1 MSLDYSQSAETAREV
16 ARRHMVTQTRRST
29 ERVQRSHQL
38 VVRTQEEVGEEFLMR
53 RVIRNDGAAP
63 VNYALRRVQRR
74 VRVKLQSMG
83 PRLVWQLYL
92 CNPGLGLRKSRLV
105 MFRESD
111 PVTVPDQIPGA
122 PPRPQDAEENSSL
135 TITPTGNQIV
145 LNLPRYADRDLKAV
159 TVLEI
164 MDASPGKD
172 PDPPAITGPGVL
184 DAASTPNTYTFPIDA
199 GSADRII
206 VNYLAQYQP
215 SASALATW
223 SAAVQAAAQQFEQ
236 ARLEEQFDR
245 AKRIIEARH
254 RVRARPAADL
264 RDEERYEMLRRMV
277 AEGFGGSAADA
288 PAPVEIELFHRYFDL
303 SAMFYYVHPAWWR
316 PRVRGAGEDYEI
328 TDESL
333 PVPYGSSLGWVI
345 QLDGDRRR
353 NEFLNSPWVRVGIPM
368 RPGLE
373 RGAFGWLADHIEGKR
388 GFTLDPDSSIGK
400 LLIRI
405 ERQRAQEKSAP
416 PGPDFVTLDGQ
427 VAPGAEQ
434 AANTWPVIDEFEVL
448 EPTQGFV
455 LEQVKIG

>member
-1 MSLDYSQSAETAREV
+1 
-16 ARRHMVTQTRRST
+16 
-29 ERVQRSHQL
+29 
-38 VVRTQEEVGEEFLMR
+38 
-53 RVIRNDGAAP
+53 
-63 VNYALRRVQRR
+63 
-74 VRVKLQSMG
+74 
-83 PRLVWQLYL
+83 
-92 CNPGLGLRKSRLV
+92 
-105 MFRESD
+105 
-111 PVTVPDQIPGA
+111 
-122 PPRPQDAEENSSL
+122 
-135 TITPTGNQIV
+135 
-145 LNLPRYADRDLKAV
+145 
-159 TVLEI
+159 
-164 MDASPGKD
+164 
-172 PDPPAITGPGVL
+172 
-184 DAASTPNTYTFPIDA
+184 
-199 GSADRII
+199 
-206 VNYLAQYQP
+206 
-215 SASALATW
+215 
-223 SAAVQAAAQQFEQ
+223 
-236 ARLEEQFDR
+236 
-245 AKRIIEARH
+245 
-254 RVRARPAADL
+254 
-264 RDEERYEMLRRMV
+264 MLRRMV

-373 RGAFGWLADHIEGKR
+373 RGAFAWLADHIEGKR